1 LCDRHSI
8 PYVLPGTC
16 RYVCAVCTFFLRSVR
31 RHIGPRT
38 LRIGGGVW
46 MDKKNAHLGALT
58 PAEPAAPLLDI
69 VER

>member
-1 LCDRHSI
+1 MGIQSHMCFQAHADM
-8 PYVLPGTC
+8 
-16 RYVCAVCTFFLRSVR
+16 CAVCTFFLRSVR

-38 LRIGGGVW
+38 FRMGGGVW
-46 MDKKNAHLGALT
+46 MDKKSAHLGALT